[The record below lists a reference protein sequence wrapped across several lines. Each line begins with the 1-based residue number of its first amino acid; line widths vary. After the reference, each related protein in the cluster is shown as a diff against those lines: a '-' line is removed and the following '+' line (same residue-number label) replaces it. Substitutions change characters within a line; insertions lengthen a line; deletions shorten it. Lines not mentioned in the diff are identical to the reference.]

1 VLRRLAS
8 APQLAAIDA
17 IGLHDSGLDN
27 ICDITVAITAPA
39 SDRIARLMIREGIS
53 AEYAQ
58 NRIAA
63 QHSDD
68 WFREKCHIT
77 LENNGSL
84 AEFESKCV
92 AFLADLRYNK

>member
-1 VLRRLAS
+1 ME
-8 APQLAAIDA
+8 
-17 IGLHDSGLDN
+17 
-27 ICDITVAITAPA
+27 T
-39 SDRIARLMIREGIS
+39 IS
-53 AEYAQ
+53 AEYAK

-68 WFREKCHIT
+68 WFQEKCHIT